1 MQNTII
7 FTLLLPLV
15 AMPLLMVA
23 CGSPPTPKP
32 ATESN
37 GTAASVAD
45 AGAAT
50 SSASTDD
57 AGVTP
62 TPVATGAPDAG
73 GAAGDLS
80 SSTQSTHNDDADDA
94 CQAVA
99 AAFEKRARPQIKAC
113 YREGKKKDANLVGGV
128 RIAVAVNGTGKLG
141 NVLTSPNGDKTMLP
155 AAVVKC
161 MVDAVKA
168 TDPGDVTKC
177 KGKSLAFPVQFP
189 SQ

>member
-1 MQNTII
+1 MQNTMIL
-7 FTLLLPLV
+7 TLLLPLA
-15 AMPLLMVA
+15 AMPMLVVA
-23 CGSPPTPKP
+23 CGSPPPPKP
-32 ATESN
+32 ATEST

-50 SSASTDD
+50 RSASTDD
-57 AGVTP
+57 AGVAP
-62 TPVATGAPDAG
+62 TPVAMSAADAG
-73 GAAGDLS
+73 TPPGELPA
-80 SSTQSTHNDDADDA
+80 TTTTHNDDADDA

-113 YREGKKKDANLVGGV
+113 YREGKKKDPSLVGGV
-128 RIAVAVNGTGKLG
+128 RIAAAVNMAGKLG
-141 NVLTSPNGDKTMLP
+141 NVFTSPNGDKTMLP
-155 AAVVKC
+155 PAVVKC